1 MSSRIIQIC
10 VPALVLVTAGA
21 IAQPPLIQPGAP
33 GQPSRTLTPAASTA
47 LAVSRHTPDDVAFMQ
62 HMIVHHGQAV
72 DMVAMIA
79 ERTQNRDVTLMGD
92 RIARS
97 QSDEIAMMRAWLE
110 RRGEATEMVM
120 DHTTMP
126 GHDVHAQMA
135 HAQAAAHGHGAGHP
149 ANAPSDVPLMR
160 GMLSPAQMVELSMAE
175 GDAFDR
181 LFLTGMIHH
190 HQGAI
195 WMVEGL
201 LATPGNGED
210 PELSQ
215 FLTDVMADQS
225 SEIARMRS
233 ILAGL

>member
-1 MSSRIIQIC
+1 MLRRTLLSV
-10 VPALVLVTAGA
+10 VPLFALTAGTVL
-21 IAQPPLIQPGAP
+21 AQPPIVQPGAP
-33 GQPSRTLTPAASTA
+33 GQPSRTLTPEASTA
-47 LAVSRHTPDDVAFMQ
+47 LAASHHTADDAAFMQ

-72 DMVAMIA
+72 DMVALIA
-79 ERTQNRDVTLMGD
+79 ERTDNRTIALVGD
-92 RIARS
+92 RISRS
-97 QSDEIAMMRAWLE
+97 QSDEIAMMRRWLE
-110 RRGEATEMVM
+110 SRGESTEMVM
-120 DHTTMP
+120 DHTMMP
-126 GHDVHAQMA
+126 GHNVHTQMA
-135 HAQAAAHGHGAGHP
+135 HAQAGGHGHP
-149 ANAPSDVPLMR
+149 ANAPSDVPLME

-175 GDAFDR
+175 GEAFDR

-195 WMVEGL
+195 GMVEDL